1 MRLRLSP
8 LAADGLLLL
17 AALLWGSGFIAQ
29 RIGSAHLGPLSFSGL
44 RFSTAAL
51 VLVPFVIGRRFDR
64 TLLVAGGI
72 TGAMMAVAAMLQQW
86 GVGATTAGNAGFI
99 TSLYVVFVPLLGLFV
114 RHRVRRMVWVAVAL
128 SVVGLWFLSVD
139 SEFHFHA
146 GDPIVL
152 ASALGWAVHLLAVDR
167 YSNQV
172 NPLGYAFLQFA
183 ITGAVATALGLV
195 VEQPSFEAIDAAK
208 WPILYGGVF
217 PVCAGF
223 TLQMVAQR
231 TAPPTHA
238 SILLSLE
245 AVFAML
251 FGVLFLSEAVS
262 GRQATGA
269 TLMFAGV
276 IAAQVKPKDRG
287 EARNRP

>member
-1 MRLRLSP
+1 VRVRLPP
-8 LAADGLLLL
+8 LAADGLLFL
-17 AALLWGSGFIAQ
+17 AALLWGTGFIAQ
-29 RIGSAHLGPLSFSGL
+29 RIGSAHLGPLTFSGL
-44 RFSTAAL
+44 RFSMAAL
-51 VLVPFVIGRRFDR
+51 VLLPFVVRQRFDR
-64 TLLVAGGI
+64 PLLVAGGI
-72 TGAMMAVAAMLQQW
+72 TGALMAAAAMLQQW

-114 RHRVRRMVWVAVAL
+114 RHRVRKQVWLAVAL

-139 SEFHFHA
+139 SEFRIHA

-152 ASALGWAVHLLAVDR
+152 ASALGWALHLLAVDR
-167 YSNQV
+167 YSNNV
-172 NPLGYAFLQFA
+172 HPLGYAFLQFA
-183 ITGAVATALGLV
+183 ITGLVATGLGMALERPGLEAVA
-195 VEQPSFEAIDAAK
+195 AAK

-223 TLQMVAQR
+223 TLQMLAQR

-251 FGVLFLSEAVS
+251 FGVLFLSEVVS
-262 GRQATGA
+262 GRQLTGA
-269 TLMFAGV
+269 SLMFAGV
-276 IAAQVKPKDRG
+276 IAAQLKPRAKS
-287 EARNRP
+287 